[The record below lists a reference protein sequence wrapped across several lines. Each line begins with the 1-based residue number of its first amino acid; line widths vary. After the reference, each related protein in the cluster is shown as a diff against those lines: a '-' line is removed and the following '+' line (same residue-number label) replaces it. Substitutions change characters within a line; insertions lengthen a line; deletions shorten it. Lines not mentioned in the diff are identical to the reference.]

1 MYFQLDI
8 WEQNTNITNVVGGAV
23 GTVGG
28 TLAAIGLIVAA
39 PVALAGLIIGGAA
52 SVTTLVADQLKKD
65 NIKKNLQTAKE
76 FLEKDAKLTEELR
89 NSIAKLDEKK
99 SSIISKN
106 YPRIVENTMISDVNL
121 SLPSTWKAPASLRL
135 KHSIPRPSAL
145 ADGAIS
151 SASAVGIVGHIFTLA
166 SSAEGLARGAR
177 SEYARVLRE
186 AAEKLKEG
194 REAAMGDFLADY
206 PI

>member
-1 MYFQLDI
+1 MEHSEICRIKFVPIGSGEAPRFNFDSGEMMVLEEDFISYKDAHEKAKEHLNHWKQNRESVEAKLHDIAGEFDI

-65 NIKKNLQTAKE
+65 NIK
-76 FLEKDAKLTEELR
+76 
-89 NSIAKLDEKK
+89 
-99 SSIISKN
+99 
-106 YPRIVENTMISDVNL
+106 
-121 SLPSTWKAPASLRL
+121 
-135 KHSIPRPSAL
+135 IPRPSAL